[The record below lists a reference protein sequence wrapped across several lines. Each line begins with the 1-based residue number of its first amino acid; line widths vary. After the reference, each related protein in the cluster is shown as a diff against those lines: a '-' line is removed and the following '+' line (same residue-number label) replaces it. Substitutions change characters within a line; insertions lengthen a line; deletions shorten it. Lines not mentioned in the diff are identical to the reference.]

1 MERSTKYK
9 WLVVLVLI
17 GIVCVSCLQRL
28 PPKCVEN
35 ATFIDNT
42 KLQEKFK
49 KQIGRLDHLLYK
61 LNETEKV
68 AHIPLDA
75 QSGVETSTT
84 T

>member
-1 MERSTKYK
+1 MEHSTKYK

-17 GIVCVSCLQRL
+17 GIVCVSCFQRL
-28 PPKCVEN
+28 PPKYVEN

-75 QSGVETSTT
+75 QSVATSTT
-84 T
+84 TD